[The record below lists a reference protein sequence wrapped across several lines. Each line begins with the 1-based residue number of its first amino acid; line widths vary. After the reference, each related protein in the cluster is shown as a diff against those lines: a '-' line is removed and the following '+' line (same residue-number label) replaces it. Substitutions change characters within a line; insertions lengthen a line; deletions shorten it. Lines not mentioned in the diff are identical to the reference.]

1 MKLELECSLWL
12 LWKRGMRWVSVEGV
26 NIAWS
31 HTLSFGPGGIGIIFA
46 SQQKMRSLSPRSNP
60 CVMCRL
66 RTVSSSF
73 TPLVL
78 RAIFFF
84 FFLPKY
90 KLYFNLLWIK
100 PETKFM
106 DMRFSLT
113 LFLFPCTWS
122 PVWVG
127 LYFCWLQQ
135 QLPGVFHSLLEKS
148 QRLFWKAKMGMVGCS
163 SALSLHGK
171 ALASRVPQGWPLWA
185 VPRSCPCQ
193 RKPAQLLQKGP
204 HMG

>member
-84 FFLPKY
+84 CQNINCISTYCESNLKQSLWTWGFPSR
-90 KLYFNLLWIK
+90 YF
-100 PETKFM
+100 
-106 DMRFSLT
+106 S
-113 LFLFPCTWS
+113 FPA
-122 PVWVG
+122 
-127 LYFCWLQQ
+127 L
-135 QLPGVFHSLLEKS
+135 GVLSGWDS
-148 QRLFWKAKMGMVGCS
+148 TSADCS
-163 SALSLHGK
+163 SSSLGSFTHYWRKVRGFFG
-171 ALASRVPQGWPLWA
+171 R
-185 VPRSCPCQ
+185 Q
-193 RKPAQLLQKGP
+193 RWVW
-204 HMG
+204 